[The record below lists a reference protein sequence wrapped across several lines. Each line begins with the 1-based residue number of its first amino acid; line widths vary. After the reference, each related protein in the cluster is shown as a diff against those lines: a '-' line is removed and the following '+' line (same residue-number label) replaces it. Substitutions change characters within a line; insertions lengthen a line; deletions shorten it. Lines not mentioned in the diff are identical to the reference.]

1 MSAMRKH
8 VLFRALL
15 GAIAAIV
22 ALALVGAL
30 LGVWTVRRSFPETTG
45 DLALP
50 GLESAVTVLRDEH
63 GVAHVYADTSHDL
76 FMAQGFTHAQ
86 DRFWE
91 MDFRRHVTAGRTA
104 ELFGPDQVATDA
116 YLRTMGW
123 RHVAEQEYELLD
135 PDTQDYL
142 DSYALGVNAW
152 LDEHEGAEA
161 GLEYGLLSALNGG
174 HTIEPWTPEDSLAWL
189 KAMAWDLGGNLQ
201 QETERAQLVAAGL
214 SGEQVDELYPAY
226 PFDRH
231 APITATDELNGVA
244 ADGGTEEPGA
254 GDARADERRAPREH
268 APEELSSD
276 DERSSEGGP
285 ASGEGPAPDARPVP
299 DLPEAA
305 LTAVAGVAEGAERLP
320 DLLGP
325 GGPDIG
331 SNSWVV
337 SGDHTESGLPLL
349 ANDPHLGASM
359 PSTWYQIGLHCT
371 ELSDACPF
379 DVSGFSFSGL
389 PGVIIGQ
396 NESIAWGLT
405 NLNPDVMD
413 LYVERIDGEGYV
425 VDDEVLP
432 LETREETI
440 AVADGDDVDITVRST
455 HHGPLLS
462 DAEAGADLA
471 EIAQDPAAAR
481 EDGADGDGDED
492 GEGGDG
498 SEGAGG
504 EYAVA
509 LSWTALE
516 PGTTADSIFG
526 LNRARD
532 WSDFRAAASRFD
544 VPAQNLVY
552 ADNEGDIGYQAPG
565 RVPVRGEGD
574 GRYPAP
580 GWDSAYDWEEYIP
593 FDDLP
598 SVHNPESGV
607 IVTAN
612 QSGVDADYPYRL
624 TDDWDYGYRGQRI
637 HDLLNEAIADGPLT
651 GADMSRIQLDSFH
664 AAAESVIPHL
674 LDVEVD
680 GTAGHAQDLLRDW
693 DQSTDPDSAGAAFYQ
708 ATWRHLLPLLFDEL
722 DPVVMNGSSRGMYV
736 VGGLLADPES
746 AWWDGQEAAGRDEVL
761 AAAMTAAA
769 DELTEL
775 LGDDPADW
783 RWGDLH
789 TLTATHESFGTSGIG
804 PVEWLF
810 NRGPVESSGGSS
822 IVNATGWDPHEG
834 YGITAV
840 PSMRMVVDLSDR
852 DASTWVHLTGN
863 SGHAFHPNYDD
874 QLALWSEG
882 ETLPF
887 VVSEEAVRTA
897 ATDELT
903 LTP

>member
-1 MSAMRKH
+1 MSGLRKH
-8 VLFRALL
+8 VLFRVLL
-15 GAIAAIV
+15 GALAAIV

-30 LGVWTVRRSFPETTG
+30 LGVWTVRRSFPETSG
-45 DLALP
+45 ELALP

-63 GVAHVYADTSHDL
+63 GVAHVYADTTHDL

-142 DSYALGVNAW
+142 DSYAQGVNAW
-152 LDEHEGAEA
+152 LDGHDGAEA
-161 GLEYGLLSALNGG
+161 SLEYGLLSALNGG
-174 HTIEPWTPEDSLAWL
+174 HTIEPWTPADSLAWL

-214 SGEQVDELYPAY
+214 SEEQVDELYPAY
-226 PFDRH
+226 PFDEH
-231 APITATDELNGVA
+231 EPITDTDELNGVA
-244 ADGGTEEPGA
+244 ADGGTEDAEDAGA
-254 GDARADERRAPREH
+254 EDARADERRAPR
-268 APEELSSD
+268 D
-276 DERSSEGGP
+276 RRSP
-285 ASGEGPAPDARPVP
+285 GEPDTDGSPVP
-299 DLPEAA
+299 DTDAAADAHSAPALPEAA
-305 LTAVAGVAEGAERLP
+305 LPAVTGVVEGAERLP
-320 DLLGP
+320 ALLGP
-325 GGPDIG
+325 TGPDLG

-371 ELSDACPF
+371 ELTEACPF

-396 NESIAWGLT
+396 NESIAWGFT

-413 LYVERIDGEGYV
+413 LYVERIDGDGYV
-425 VDDEVLP
+425 VDDEVRP

-440 AVADGDDVDITVRST
+440 AVAGGDDVEITVRST

-471 EIAQDPAAAR
+471 GIAEEPAVA
-481 EDGADGDGDED
+481 EED
-492 GEGGDG
+492 GEDG
-498 SEGAGG
+498 EGG

-516 PGTTADSIFG
+516 PGTTADSIFT

-532 WSDFRAAASRFD
+532 WSDFRTAASLFG

-552 ADNEGDIGYQAPG
+552 ADNEGNIGYQAPG
-565 RVPVRGEGD
+565 LVPVRGEGD

-580 GWDSAYDWEEYIP
+580 GWDPAYDWQEYIP
-593 FDDLP
+593 FDELP
-598 SVHNPESGV
+598 SVYNPESGV

-624 TDDWDYGYRGQRI
+624 TDDWDYGYRAQRI
-637 HDLLNEAIADGPLT
+637 HDRLDEAIADGPVT
-651 GADMSRIQLDSFH
+651 SETMSDIQLDSFH
-664 AAAESVIPHL
+664 ASAEVVTPHL
-674 LDVEVD
+674 LDAEVD
-680 GTAGHAQDLLRDW
+680 GTAGRAQDLLRDW
-693 DQSTDPDSAGAAFYQ
+693 DLRTDPDSAGAAFYQ

-736 VGGLLADPES
+736 VGELLADPDS
-746 AWWDGQEAAGRDEVL
+746 AWWDGEEADGRDAVL
-761 AAAMTAAA
+761 SAAMTAAA

-840 PSMRMVVDLSDR
+840 PSMRMVVDLADR
-852 DASTWVHLTGN
+852 DASTWIHLTGN

-874 QLALWSEG
+874 QLPLWSEG
-882 ETLPF
+882 GTLPF
-887 VVSEEAVRTA
+887 VVSEEAVRDA

>member
-1 MSAMRKH
+1 MRKH
-8 VLFRALL
+8 VIVRVLL
-15 GAIAAIV
+15 MAFAAIV
-22 ALALVGAL
+22 VLALVSAL
-30 LGVWTVRRSFPETTG
+30 LGVWTVRRSFPETSG
-45 DLALP
+45 ELALP
-50 GLESAVTVLRDEH
+50 GLESEVTVLRDDH
-63 GVAHVYADTSHDL
+63 GVPHVYADTAHDL

-123 RHVAEQEYELLD
+123 RHVAEQEYDLLA
-135 PDTQDYL
+135 PETRTYL
-142 DSYALGVNAW
+142 DSYAAGVNAW
-152 LDEHEGAEA
+152 LDGHDGAAA
-161 GLEYGLLSALNGG
+161 GLEYGLLAVLNGG
-174 HTIEPWTPEDSLAWL
+174 HTIEPWTPVDSLAWL
-189 KAMAWDLGGNLQ
+189 KAMAWDLGGNLED
-201 QETERAQLVAAGL
+201 ETERAQLVAAGM
-214 SGEQVDELYPAY
+214 SEERVDELYPAY
-226 PFDRH
+226 PFDGHR
-231 APITATDELNGVA
+231 PITATGELNGVA
-244 ADGGTEEPGA
+244 ADTGSDTGSGA
-254 GDARADERRAPREH
+254 GSEAGTDARADDRRAPGSGSLPDE
-268 APEELSSD
+268 APAADPS
-276 DERSSEGGP
+276 
-285 ASGEGPAPDARPVP
+285 PAPTRSRAPA
-299 DLPEAA
+299 LPEAA
-305 LTAVAGVAEGAERLP
+305 VSAVAGVAEAAERLP
-320 DLLGP
+320 ALLGP
-325 GGPDIG
+325 TGPDLG

-349 ANDPHLGASM
+349 ANDPHLGPSM
-359 PSTWYQIGLHCT
+359 PSTWYQVGLHCT
-371 ELSDACPF
+371 ELTDACPF
-379 DVSGFSFSGL
+379 DTSGFSFSGL

-396 NESIAWGLT
+396 NESIAWGFT

-413 LYVERIDGEGYV
+413 LFVERVEGDSYV
-425 VDDEVLP
+425 VDDERRP

-440 AVADGDDVDITVRST
+440 AVAGGDDVEITVRST

-471 EIAQDPAAAR
+471 AIAEGTPLA
-481 EDGADGDGDED
+481 DGADED
-492 GEGGDG
+492 TEDT
-498 SEGAGG
+498 

-516 PGTTADSIFG
+516 PGTTADSIFT

-532 WSDFRAAASRFD
+532 WSDFRTAASEFD
-544 VPAQNLVY
+544 VPAQNLLY
-552 ADNEGDIGYQAPG
+552 ADDDGNIGYQAPG
-565 RVPVRGEGD
+565 LVPVRGEGD

-580 GWDSAYDWEEYIP
+580 GWDSSYDWGEYIP

-598 SVHNPESGV
+598 SVYNPESGV

-612 QSGVDADYPYRL
+612 QSGVDADYAHRL
-624 TDDWDYGYRGQRI
+624 TDDWDYGYRAQRI
-637 HDLLNEAIADGPLT
+637 HDLLDEAIADGPVT
-651 GADMSRIQLDSFH
+651 TEDMSRVQLDSFH
-664 AAAESVIPHL
+664 AGAAPVVPFL
-674 LDVEVD
+674 LDAEVD
-680 GTAGHAQDLLRDW
+680 GTAARAQELLRDW
-693 DQSTDPDSAGAAFYQ
+693 DLRTDPDSAGAAFYQ

-736 VGGLLADPES
+736 VAGLLEDPDS
-746 AWWDGQEAAGRDEVL
+746 AWWDGAEASGRDEVL

-769 DELTEL
+769 DELTDL

-810 NRGPVESSGGSS
+810 NRGPVESAGGSA
-822 IVNATGWDPHEG
+822 IVNATGWEPHEG

-840 PSMRMVVDLSDR
+840 PSMRMVVDLADR

-874 QLALWSEG
+874 QLSLWSEG
-882 ETLPF
+882 GTLPF
-887 VVSEEAVRTA
+887 VVSEEAVREA

>member
-1 MSAMRKH
+1 MSGLRKH
-8 VLFRALL
+8 VLLRVLL
-15 GAIAAIV
+15 GALAAIV

-30 LGVWTVRRSFPETTG
+30 LGVWTVRRSFPETSG
-45 DLALP
+45 ELALP
-50 GLESAVTVLRDEH
+50 GLESEVTVLRDDH
-63 GVAHVYADTSHDL
+63 GVAHVYADNTHDL

-104 ELFGPDQVATDA
+104 ELFGPDQVNTDA

-123 RHVAEQEYELLD
+123 RHVAEQEYDLLA
-135 PDTQDYL
+135 PDSRDYL
-142 DSYALGVNAW
+142 DSYAMGVNAW
-152 LDEHEGAEA
+152 LDENDGVEA
-161 GLEYGLLSALNGG
+161 SLEYGLLSALNGG
-174 HTIEPWTPEDSLAWL
+174 HTIEPWTPADSLAWL
-189 KAMAWDLGGNLQ
+189 KAMAWDLGGNLE
-201 QETERAQLVAAGL
+201 QETERAQLLAAGL
-214 SGEQVDELYPAY
+214 SEEQMDELYPAY
-226 PFDRH
+226 PFDQH
-231 APITATDELNGVA
+231 QPITDTDELNGVA
-244 ADGGTEEPGA
+244 ADGGAEDA
-254 GDARADERRAPREH
+254 GTDDARADDRRAPRERST
-268 APEELSSD
+268 PR
-276 DERSSEGGP
+276 ERRSP
-285 ASGEGPAPDARPVP
+285 GESPDADAHAVP

-305 LTAVAGVAEGAERLP
+305 LPAVTGVAEGTALLP
-320 DLLGP
+320 ALLGP
-325 GGPDIG
+325 SSPDLG

-337 SGDHTESGLPLL
+337 SGDHTENGLPLL

-359 PSTWYQIGLHCT
+359 PSTWYQMGLHCT
-371 ELSDACPF
+371 ELTDACPF
-379 DVSGFSFSGL
+379 DVSGFGFSGL
-389 PGVIIGQ
+389 PGVVIGQ
-396 NESIAWGLT
+396 NESIAWGFT
-405 NLNPDVMD
+405 NLDPDVMD
-413 LYVERIDGEGYV
+413 LYVERIEGDGYV

-440 AVADGDDVDITVRST
+440 AVAGGDDVEITVRST

-471 EIAQDPAAAR
+471 GIAEDPVLA
-481 EDGADGDGDED
+481 DED
-492 GEGGDG
+492 GEDGEDGGDED
-498 SEGAGG
+498 SEGG

-509 LSWTALE
+509 LSWTALQ
-516 PGTTADSIFG
+516 PGATADSIFT

-532 WSDFRAAASRFD
+532 WSDFRTAASRFT

-552 ADNEGDIGYQAPG
+552 ADNDGDIGYQAPG
-565 RVPVRGEGD
+565 LVPVRGKGD

-593 FDDLP
+593 FDELP

-612 QSGVDADYPYRL
+612 QSGVDADYAHRL
-624 TDDWDYGYRGQRI
+624 TDDWNYGYRAQRI
-637 HDLLNEAIADGPLT
+637 HDLLDEAIADGPVT
-651 GADMSRIQLDSFH
+651 GADMSRVQLDSFH
-664 AAAESVIPHL
+664 AGAEAVTPHL
-674 LDVEVD
+674 LDVDVD
-680 GTAGHAQDLLRDW
+680 GTTGQARDLLRDW
-693 DQSTDPDSAGAAFYQ
+693 DLRTDPDSTGAAFYQ

-722 DPVVMNGSSRGMYV
+722 DPVVMEGSSRGMYV
-736 VGGLLADPES
+736 VSGLLDDPAS
-746 AWWDGQEAAGRDEVL
+746 AWWDGEEADGRDEVL

-810 NRGPVESSGGSS
+810 NRGPVESSGGSD
-822 IVNATGWDPHEG
+822 IVNATGWEPHEG
-834 YGITAV
+834 YGITTV
-840 PSMRMVVDLSDR
+840 PSMRMVVDLADR

-874 QLALWSEG
+874 QLPLWSEG

-887 VVSEEAVRTA
+887 VVSEEAVRAA

>member
-1 MSAMRKH
+1 M
-8 VLFRALL
+8 
-15 GAIAAIV
+15 GAIAVVV
-22 ALALVGAL
+22 ALALVGTL
-30 LGVWTVRRSFPETTG
+30 FGVWTVRRSFPETSG
-45 DLALP
+45 ELALP

-63 GVAHVYADTSHDL
+63 GVAHVYADNTHDL

-104 ELFGPDQVATDA
+104 ELFGPDQVDTDA

-135 PDTQDYL
+135 PDTRDYL
-142 DSYALGVNAW
+142 DSYAMGVNAW

-161 GLEYGLLSALNGG
+161 GLEYALLSALNGG
-174 HTIEPWTPEDSLAWL
+174 HTIEPWTPADSLAWL

-201 QETERAQLVAAGL
+201 QETERAQLLAAGL
-214 SGEQVDELYPAY
+214 SEEQVDELYPAY
-226 PFDRH
+226 PFDEHR
-231 APITATDELNGVA
+231 PITDTDELNGIA
-244 ADGGTEEPGA
+244 ADDGAEEAGA
-254 GDARADERRAPREH
+254 ENARADERRAPREGRTPR
-268 APEELSSD
+268 ARAA
-276 DERSSEGGP
+276 ERD
-285 ASGEGPAPDARPVP
+285 AAPDARTAADTGSAADTDSAPDTDSAADTDSAP

-305 LTAVAGVAEGAERLP
+305 VPALAGVAEGAERLP

-325 GGPDIG
+325 GGPDTG

-371 ELSDACPF
+371 ELTDACPF

-396 NESIAWGLT
+396 NESIAWAFT

-413 LYVERIDGEGYV
+413 LYVERIDGDGYV
-425 VDDEVLP
+425 VDNEVRP

-440 AVADGDDVDITVRST
+440 EVAGGDDVEITVRST

-471 EIAQDPAAAR
+471 GIAEDPVLA
-481 EDGADGDGDED
+481 EGD
-492 GEGGDG
+492 GEG
-498 SEGAGG
+498 GG

-516 PGTTADSIFG
+516 PGTTADSIFTM
-526 LNRARD
+526 NRARD
-532 WSDFRAAASRFD
+532 WSDFRTAASRFS
-544 VPAQNLVY
+544 VPAQNLLY
-552 ADNEGDIGYQAPG
+552 ADDEGNIGYQAPG
-565 RVPVRGEGD
+565 LVPVRGEGD

-593 FDDLP
+593 FDELP

-612 QSGVDADYPYRL
+612 QSGVDADYPYWL
-624 TDDWDYGYRGQRI
+624 TGDWDYGYRAQRI
-637 HDLLNEAIADGPLT
+637 HDRLDEAIAAGPVT
-651 GADMSRIQLDSFH
+651 ADDMSDIQLDSFH
-664 AAAESVIPHL
+664 ASAEVVTPHL
-674 LDVEVD
+674 LGVEVD
-680 GTAGHAQDLLRDW
+680 GTAGRAQDLLRDW
-693 DQSTDPDSAGAAFYQ
+693 DLHTGPDSAGAAFYQ

-722 DPVVMNGSSRGMYV
+722 ETVEMSGSSRGMYV
-736 VGGLLADPES
+736 VGGLLDDPDS
-746 AWWDGQEAAGRDEVL
+746 AWWDGEEADGRDEVL

-822 IVNATGWDPHEG
+822 IVNATGWVPHQG

-852 DASTWVHLTGN
+852 DASTWIHLTGN

-874 QLALWSEG
+874 QLPLWSEG
-882 ETLPF
+882 RTLPF
-887 VVSEEAVRTA
+887 VVSEEAVRAA